1 MVIAKMQDR
10 LHFNESRPQ
19 GKEFEMQGAPVANIP
34 FLVYR
39 NGKSIHY
46 IFGLPDN
53 RQWGD
58 LLNAS

>member
-53 RQWGD
+53 TQWGD
-58 LLNAS
+58 LLNTS